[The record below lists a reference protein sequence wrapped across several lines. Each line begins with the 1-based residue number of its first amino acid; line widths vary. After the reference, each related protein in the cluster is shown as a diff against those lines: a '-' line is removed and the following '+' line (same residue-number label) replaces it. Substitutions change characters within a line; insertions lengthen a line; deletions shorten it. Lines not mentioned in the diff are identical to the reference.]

1 MTRAVR
7 RDAISYAA
15 RRPYENVFLQWVLEG
30 GQGPGAPDQLML
42 SRDARGRVNGLA
54 YFGAQLSIAS
64 DDGRALDAIAIET
77 RKHSGLR
84 SFVGPKDTVDG
95 LWSRVERWHAQP
107 IIVRDTQPLYAV
119 ASAELRPAG
128 TDPGVRRACLD
139 DTELVAD
146 NSARMI
152 LGELGYD
159 PRTNRAGFIAAVR
172 RAIAQGLWWV
182 WIVDGVLRF
191 QLNVGPRSA
200 ATAQLQGVWTPPEQR
215 GRGYAKLGLG
225 AIARQLLTSEATLSL
240 YVNDFNAP
248 AIALYERLGFHRAG
262 TFATYLFP

>member
-1 MTRAVR
+1 
-7 RDAISYAA
+7 
-15 RRPYENVFLQWVLEG
+15 VLEG
-30 GQGPGAPDQLML
+30 GHGPGASDELVL
-42 SRDARGRVNGLA
+42 SRDRRGRVNGLA
-54 YFGAQLSIAS
+54 YYGAQLVVAA

-77 RKHSGLR
+77 RKHRGLR
-84 SFVGPKDTVDG
+84 SFVGPKDAVDG
-95 LWSRVERWHAQP
+95 LWARIERWHPQP

-119 ASAELRPAG
+119 APAELRAADP
-128 TDPGVRRACLD
+128 DPGVRRARPD
-139 DTELVAD
+139 DAELVAD

-172 RAIAQGLWWV
+172 RAIAHGLWWV

-200 ATAQLQGVWTPPEQR
+200 ATAQLQGVWTPPDQR
-215 GRGYAKLGLG
+215 GNGYAHAALG
-225 AIARQLLTSEATLSL
+225 AIARQLLTTEASLSL

-248 AIALYERLGFHRAG
+248 AIALYERLGFVRSG